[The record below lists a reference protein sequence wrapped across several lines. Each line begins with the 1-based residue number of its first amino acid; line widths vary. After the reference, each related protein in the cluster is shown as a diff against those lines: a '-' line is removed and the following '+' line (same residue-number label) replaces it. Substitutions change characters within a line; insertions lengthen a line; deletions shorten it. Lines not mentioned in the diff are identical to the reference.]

1 MVPVDNPL
9 PTTKLCEKHK
19 AAAVL
24 IGWDSDGFGVYECR
38 GEGGKDEGHGLLED
52 GNIIGLNFAR
62 MFTKL

>member
-1 MVPVDNPL
+1 MVSVDNSL
-9 PTTKLCEKHK
+9 PTKKFRERHRIE
-19 AAAVL
+19 AVL

-52 GNIIGLNFAR
+52 GNVIGLGFAR